1 MFGVSIV
8 QWRASIGSFR
18 IFRTPGKCFKTDKI
32 ELFNEFIIFLKPP
45 QEFCSLFFSILHGL
59 ILVFGFSLLIV
70 LIFSILTILH
80 FGLRFLFLQV
90 TAPLGTLSSSIH
102 FLFFVPRG
110 ISIFI
115 NCIRLILILNKNLAF
130 RLIVISTLLVL
141 AGIEVNPG
149 PTPQRKLSFA
159 VWNLDSLPARDF
171 ARIPLIEAFQAEHHL
186 DFFGICETA
195 LTSDITN
202 ESIFIDGFSPD
213 PIRADKA
220 DDTRNGGVCLY
231 FRENL
236 PVKSRP
242 DLASIPETLVAEIK
256 LNRKKIFFVLSYRH
270 PSTPLEEFC
279 DYVKSLETIYEN
291 INRENPSVT
300 IISGDFNARSP
311 LFWEND
317 TQTKEGEIFSN
328 FLISNN
334 MEELINEPT
343 HVRDNGSQ
351 SCIDLICTDQP
362 YLFVD
367 TGVLPSLDPHSKHNI
382 IQGQLNFHSPSPPP
396 YKRRIWDYTNAKIE
410 CIKNSLKDMDW
421 NQLFYR
427 LNVDQMALVFTDI
440 VLDIFSKNIPN
451 KIVTCHDRD
460 APWITPQVKTAIKRN
475 NRVYSKWNKG
485 GRKPEG
491 RPKVVEVQKVTNE
504 FIREAKNTYHEK
516 LGNLLSDPS
525 TGQKHFWSAF
535 KKLSNKKKTTNIP
548 PIIENVYISNFSQ
561 KASLFNEYF
570 ADQCTIIDNGS
581 VLPPLNIRTS
591 SQLSDIKIDP
601 DKIVE
606 IILSLNAK
614 KAHGCDGISM
624 AMLKLCPDEIAVPL
638 SIIFQRC
645 VSNGMFPDSWK
656 LANVQPIH
664 KKNDRQ
670 IKSNYRPISLLP
682 LCGKILEKII
692 FDQVYSFLDKNRL
705 ISSMQSG
712 FRPGDSCIFQLISIT
727 SEIYRNFEKH
737 DETRAVFLDISK
749 AFDKVW
755 HDGLIHKL
763 KCNGISGNLLA
774 FFENY
779 IHNRHQ
785 RVTLNGT
792 ESDWRSISAGVP
804 QGSVLGPLLFLIY
817 INDLTENI
825 KSQMRL
831 FADDSFVFTP
841 VKKVEVS
848 HEQLVNDLETVSNW
862 GYQWKMVFN
871 PDITKQA
878 VEVIFSVKKKK
889 PFHPE
894 LKFNDIPVAREDYTK
909 HLGLFLDSRLNF
921 SKHITEAIRKATK
934 GLSLMKYLSKY
945 VSRKVLAL
953 CYKLYVRP
961 HLDYGDVIYHNQR
974 QDLMTLIEQV
984 QYKAALIVTGC
995 WQGTSRVK
1003 LYDELGWEAL
1013 DQRRWGH
1020 RMTTWYKIVNGLTP
1034 AYLFEHVPKEAP
1046 RPLRSFI
1053 PKAPIAKT
1061 ERYQNSFFP
1070 YCINEW
1076 NSLEKDVKYS
1086 SSLENFKES
1095 INSVIR
1101 PEESFC
1107 TESNKYGMKLL
1118 TQIRVEFSD
1127 LREHRFNHKF
1137 NCPSPICS
1145 CGKGEETATHFL
1157 LSCPRYSH
1165 LRSEY
1170 LSKIS
1175 QIVKSDV
1182 TVFPDDH
1189 LTDLLLYGSESFNDV
1204 SNSLILNE
1212 TINFIFQSERFKTL
1226 EAYS

>member
-8 QWRASIGSFR
+8 QWRASIGNFNVLKKFR
-18 IFRTPGKCFKTDKI
+18 IFSKST
-32 ELFNEFIIFLKPP
+32 ELSMFHEFNIFLKPLK
-45 QEFCSLFFSILHGL
+45 EIIL
-59 ILVFGFSLLIV
+59 
-70 LIFSILTILH
+70 
-80 FGLRFLFLQV
+80 
-90 TAPLGTLSSSIH
+90 LSSSILYSLAILFCFCLSVVVSFSICALVH
-102 FLFFVPRG
+102 LGFCFLLPQLPPVAQLFSSTLYLTLQVPRC
-110 ISIFI
+110 ISVVQTLTTFKNIF
-115 NCIRLILILNKNLAF
+115 F
-130 RLIVISTLLVL
+130 LLTVL
-141 AGIEVNPG
+141 SALLLMAGVEKNPG
-149 PTPQRKLSFA
+149 PTPEKKLSFA
-159 VWNLDSLPARDF
+159 VWNLDSLPAREY
-171 ARIPLIEAFQAEHHL
+171 ARIPLIEAFQAEQKF
-186 DFFGICETA
+186 DFFGICESS
-195 LTSDITN
+195 LTSEISNADI
-202 ESIFIDGFSPD
+202 SIEGFSPD

-236 PVKSRP
+236 PIKSRP
-242 DLASIPETLVAEIK
+242 DLAIIPETLVAEIK

-270 PSTPLEEFC
+270 PNISTNEFK
-279 DYVKSLETIYEN
+279 DYVASLENIYER

-317 TQTKEGEIFSN
+317 AQTNEGEIFSN

-343 HVRDNGSQ
+343 HIRDNGSQ

-362 YLFVD
+362 FLFVD

-382 IQGQLNFHSPSPPP
+382 VHGRLNFHCPSAPP
-396 YKRRIWDYTNAKIE
+396 YKRRIWDYTNAKIDS
-410 CIKNSLKDMDW
+410 IKKKLTEMDW
-421 NQLFYR
+421 NQLFHR
-427 LNVDQMALVFTDI
+427 LNVDQMALVFTDT
-440 VLDIFSKNIPN
+440 VLDIFSNDIPN
-451 KIVTCHDRD
+451 KIVTCHDKD

-475 NRVYSKWNKG
+475 NRVYSKWNKR

-491 RPKVVEVQKVTNE
+491 RPKVVEIQKETNNL
-504 FIREAKNTYHEK
+504 IREAKNLYHEK
-516 LGNLLSDPS
+516 LGRLLSDPS

-548 PIIENVYISNFSQ
+548 PIIDNNIYISDFRQ
-561 KASLFNEYF
+561 KASLFNDYF

-581 VLPPLNIRTS
+581 VLPPLKFRTS
-591 SQLSDIKIDP
+591 SLLSDIVISP

-606 IILSLNAK
+606 IIHSLNAK

-624 AMLKLCPDEIAVPL
+624 AMLKLCPEEIAIPL

-645 VSNGMFPDSWK
+645 VSSGRFPDSWK

-664 KKNDRQ
+664 KKNNRQ
-670 IKSNYRPISLLP
+670 SKSNYRPISLLP

-692 FDQVYSFLDKNRL
+692 FDQVYSFLDENRL
-705 ISSMQSG
+705 ISTMQSG

-727 SEIYRNFEKH
+727 SDIYRNFERH

-755 HDGLIHKL
+755 HNGLIHKL

-779 IHNRHQ
+779 IHNRYQ

-804 QGSVLGPLLFLIY
+804 QGSVLGPLLFLVY

-831 FADDSFVFTP
+831 FADDSFLFTP
-841 VKKVEVS
+841 VKNVEVS

-945 VSRKVLAL
+945 VSRKVLDL

-974 QDLMTLIEQV
+974 GDLMKLIEQV
-984 QYKAALIVTGC
+984 QYKAALIVSGC

-1003 LYDELGWEAL
+1003 LYEELGWEPL

-1076 NSLEKDVKYS
+1076 NSLEKDIKYAPT
-1086 SSLENFKES
+1086 LDKFKES
-1095 INSVIR
+1095 INCFIR

-1107 TESNKYGMKLL
+1107 TNSNKYGMKLL
-1118 TQIRVEFSD
+1118 TQIRVDFSD
-1127 LREHRFNHKF
+1127 LRDHRYNHNF

-1145 CGKGEETATHFL
+1145 CGSGEETSTHFL
-1157 LSCPRYSH
+1157 LCCPRYSH
-1165 LRSEY
+1165 IRSNY

-1189 LTDLLLYGSESFNDV
+1189 LTDLLLYGSESFNRV
-1204 SNSLILNE
+1204 SNDLILNE
-1212 TINFIFQSERFKTL
+1212 TINFIFKSERFKIL
-1226 EAYS
+1226 EAYSQS